1 MTPTRLFLAVALV
14 ICLLPA
20 SAQTDTLSS
29 VQECRPRNG
38 LPYFFGKIRD
48 HQPILVAYLGGSIT
62 EAAQGY
68 RSQSLDWLRGHYP
81 GITFSELAAGVG
93 GTGSDLGAFRLGTQV
108 LPSRPDL
115 VFVEFAVNDARMDT
129 ALVHAS
135 MEGIVR
141 QILRQDPR
149 TGICFLYT
157 MTADMYPL
165 LSAGRLP
172 PAARAMEDIAAHY
185 GIPTI
190 DLCLGVIAIADKGE
204 MVWKGRPEDFPGK
217 TVFSPDNVHPY
228 PSTGHRLYTEAIV
241 RSLEQMDTISQPGRQ
256 ALRGYRPPGKIP
268 RPFTPDNWEG
278 AHMVAADRVS
288 RTGSWDTVARGDAAV
303 GRFIP
308 MPFPRLWRGGAP
320 GAALSFSFTGTMAG
334 LYDLMGP
341 GTGGYEV
348 SVDGQ
353 PARAF
358 IRFDSYCTDWRPQ
371 YFLVSGLPPGRHTVR
386 FTVSA
391 SVPDKRRILQDKS
404 ADLDAHPEKYRSA
417 DGFAGWLLLDGKINR

>member
-1 MTPTRLFLAVALV
+1 MPARLFLVAAFV

-38 LPYFFGKIRD
+38 LPYFFGKIGR
-48 HQPILVAYLGGSIT
+48 HRPMLVAYLGGSIT

-68 RSQSLDWLRGHYP
+68 RSQSLAWMRQHYP
-81 GITFSELAAGVG
+81 GVTFSELAAGVG
-93 GTGSDLGAFRLGTQV
+93 GTGSDLGAFRLGMQV

-115 VFVEFAVNDARMDT
+115 VFVEFAVNDAHMDT

-157 MTADMYPL
+157 MTADMYPM
-165 LSAGRLP
+165 LSSGRLP

-190 DLCLGVIAIADKGE
+190 DLCSGIVAIADKGQ
-204 MVWKGRPEDFPGK
+204 MVWKGRPEDFPGRI
-217 TVFSPDNVHPY
+217 VFSPDNVHPY
-228 PSTGHRLYTEAIV
+228 SSTGHRLYTEAIA
-241 RSLEQMDTISQPGRQ
+241 RSLERMAVMSIGTRHPPHP
-256 ALRGYRPPGKIP
+256 LRGLPPPI
-268 RPFTPDNWEG
+268 TPDNWEA
-278 AHMVAADRVS
+278 AHMVPADRVT
-288 RTGSWDTVARGDAAV
+288 RTGSWDTVNREDAAA

-308 MPFPRLWRGGAP
+308 MPFSRLWRSGAP

-341 GTGGYEV
+341 GTGSYAV
-348 SVDGQ
+348 TVDGQ

-358 IRFDSYCTDWRPQ
+358 TRFDSYCTDWRPQ
-371 YFLVSGLPPGRHTVR
+371 YFLVSGLSPGKHTIR
-386 FTVSA
+386 FTVST
-391 SVPDKRRILQDKS
+391 SVPDKRRILKDKS

-417 DGFAGWLLLDGKINR
+417 DGFAGWILLDGEIHR